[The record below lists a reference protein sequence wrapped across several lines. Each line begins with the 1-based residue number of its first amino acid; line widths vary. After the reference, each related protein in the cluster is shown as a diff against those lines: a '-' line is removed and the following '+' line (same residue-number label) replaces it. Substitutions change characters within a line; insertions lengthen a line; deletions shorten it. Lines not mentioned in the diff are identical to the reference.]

1 MTARARR
8 GMTLMELVISLAIT
22 GIMAAAGAAAFG
34 SIIDHR
40 RVIRDASTGTER
52 AGALREMITSWVT
65 AGNIRIT
72 AGGLPGGLG
81 RGAAATA
88 ASTASLGGSNIASVT
103 AAQGSAD
110 ELSFTTQALNPSFTG
125 NVVIRLYVDGD
136 ANTPE
141 QGLTIEYQPDQT
153 KPLVRKMLDSTIDSL
168 RVEYLDQTTNRWFSA
183 SQVATITPKAVRVTL
198 LSSRPNQPRILG
210 VPMLFTSNFQG
221 ANATT
226 APGR

>member
-1 MTARARR
+1 MTRARR

-22 GIMAAAGAAAFG
+22 GMMAAAGASAFG

-52 AGALREMITSWVT
+52 AGALREMITAWIT

-81 RGAAATA
+81 RAAATA
-88 ASTASLGGSNIASVT
+88 ASTRSVGGSSIASVT

-110 ELSFTTQALNPSFTG
+110 ELSFTTQAINPSFTG

-141 QGLTIEYQPDQT
+141 KGLTIEYQPDQT

-198 LSSRPNQPRILG
+198 LSSRPNEPRILS

-226 APGR
+226 GPGR